1 MYAYEIL
8 ECLEAVSEYEKGEG
22 ENIIQY
28 ENEFLLSNQ
37 DIKVLLKYIKNLK
50 SRFEKIEDYL
60 HEVHDE
66 TQKGILSSNN
76 LIYENIERLCVGL
89 DILKEKE

>member
-1 MYAYEIL
+1 MKVYEIL
-8 ECLEAVSEYEKGEG
+8 QCLEAVSSYEKGEG
-22 ENIIQY
+22 ENIVQY

-50 SRFEKIEDYL
+50 SRFEKITDYL
-60 HEVHDE
+60 QQVHDE
-66 TQKGILSSNN
+66 TQKGILSSNY
-76 LIYENIERLCVGL
+76 LIWANIERLCDGL